1 MQYMVRKK
9 SAPRVETLLGAECR
23 FGLIPDPKGHS
34 ALQVALKNERKH
46 VVRMLLHAITRTV
59 GEQPYALRP
68 FMSHRTEIAAK
79 YPDLFLEF
87 VKTVQLTREDRLL
100 PQGNIVALL
109 PSTTA
114 TLVAGSPERT
124 PEALWLHVLEASD

>member
-1 MQYMVRKK
+1 M
-9 SAPRVETLLGAECR
+9 
-23 FGLIPDPKGHS
+23 FGFVI
-34 ALQVALKNERKH
+34 Q
-46 VVRMLLHAITRTV
+46 V

-68 FMSHRTEIAAK
+68 FMRHRTEIAAK
-79 YPDLFLEF
+79 CPDLFLEF